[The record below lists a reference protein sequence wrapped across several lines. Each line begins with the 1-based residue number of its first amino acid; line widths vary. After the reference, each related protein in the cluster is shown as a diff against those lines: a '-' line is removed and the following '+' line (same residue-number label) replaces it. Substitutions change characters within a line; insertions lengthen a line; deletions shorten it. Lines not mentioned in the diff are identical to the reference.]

1 MEVLYY
7 IAFGTFAILG
17 VVIHPFFFT
26 FHLTEI
32 LIRYPTLKNVIN
44 SVWYP
49 RDAIALSFLLFII
62 LVYVFSIA
70 GHVFFRNDFAME

>member
-1 MEVLYY
+1 M
-7 IAFGTFAILG
+7 G
-17 VVIHPFFFT
+17 VAIHPFFFT

-49 RDAIALSFLLFII
+49 RDALVLAFLLFVI
-62 LVYVFSIA
+62 LVYFFSIV
-70 GHVFFRNDFAME
+70 GFIFFN